1 MRERG
6 KTCSKGSQVG
16 PEAWAAAARIKPLYM
31 GHALCRL
38 SYYGVPNLL
47 HSSADLYSVAASN
60 TYVFL
65 VTFPSFVVRCL
76 SDEKEK
82 LCRTL
87 IDCL

>member
-1 MRERG
+1 MIS
-6 KTCSKGSQVG
+6 SKGSHVG
-16 PEAWAAAARIKPLYM
+16 HDPWAAAARTDPLYM

-38 SYYGVPNLL
+38 SCLGVPNLL
-47 HSSADLYSVAASN
+47 HSLADLYSVAASN

-65 VTFPSFVVRCL
+65 VTFPSFVVRGL